1 MLEKIVKEL
10 FSMRMMALGLL
21 IFLVAIA
28 KATFIESDFGT
39 PASKIAIYNTT
50 WFEILLLYLT
60 IGLVVNI
67 FRYKMFRREKTAVLA
82 FHLSFIIIIIG
93 AALTRYVGFEGT
105 MPLKEGEVSNLIFS
119 ADPYLVIRANDL
131 KHQFEYEEQRW
142 LSEGRENPFSVNFQL
157 PDQKKVTVDYV
168 SYEENF
174 IDTVIQADSLK
185 GRALEFVLA
194 GETKYLFDEDQVNI
208 GGLSFSFNHENP
220 EPGLRVFEQGDSLV
234 VESKVPF
241 EKIDMMRLS
250 VEDRQKNR
258 IDSSA
263 VDAFP
268 SDTVVAFEPNKLY
281 SFGNQ
286 SIMFRGLRND
296 IGRVRLK
303 GKKRDEGIN
312 YLTVKLS
319 TDDETKTV
327 SLPANHNRFMDPI
340 YFAFAGINFEL
351 AYGALPIEL
360 PFQVKCLDF
369 QLDRNPGSDMAASYA
384 SVVKVIDEKEG
395 IDFDERIF
403 MNNVMDYKGFRFFQ
417 SSYYPDESGTI
428 LSVNYDWWGT
438 NVTYLGYLL
447 MSIGMM
453 LSIFA
458 PKGRFKGLLKL
469 ISKSQKNKAKMIK
482 SILLFIAL
490 GMGHQAYAHG
500 DHDHDHNHEHEHHH
514 DHDHDHNHDHSDEP
528 TEMQPSDFK
537 FNFISDE
544 LAEKF
549 AYLIVQDDEGRFM
562 PYYTMADKI
571 MRKVHYGRAYEGKN
585 AVQVVTSF
593 HLFGPRIWNEREF
606 IYVSSKIRDELGVGK
621 HASIDQL
628 EDEHGQFKWFEDYQ
642 KAFKKPDA
650 RKNEYDK
657 QIIKLGERYTVL
669 KDVFNFNFLNIV
681 PVPNDEEGHW
691 VKPFSLELKDLDQ
704 TGNQLAMIL
713 LSNTYALTQGE
724 VEQEKVED
732 ILEKLIAHQ
741 WEGIAFLE
749 ATGRPFDLPSKTQIK
764 AEINYYSWDLVN
776 HVKNW
781 YFRLGG
787 IMLLLFFI
795 KILAKPTQKTLKIFK
810 RVFIPFA
817 VITAVLFIAHGVA
830 LGYLWYITGRAPWS
844 NAYEAVIFIAWITVI
859 AGFLFVKKNAVV
871 LPATILLA
879 GLMLFVTEMNL
890 FDPEITPLQP
900 VLKSYWLMIH
910 VAIITGSYGF
920 LGLAAI
926 LGIVNLI
933 LYIARTNN
941 NKRYLNLNINE
952 ITAVS
957 EMTMTIGL
965 YMLTIGTFLGGVWA
979 NESWGRY
986 WGWDPKETWAL
997 VSVLAYAII
1006 LHLRFIPYANDKFVF
1021 NALSLWG
1028 YSAILF
1034 TFFGVNFKLV
1044 GLHSYAQGEG
1054 VVETPM
1060 WLWYIIF
1067 IFGLFTIL
1075 SLVKYIIVK
1084 QNKL

>member
-1 MLEKIVKEL
+1 MLLKAIKEL

-21 IFLVAIA
+21 IFLAAIA
-28 KATFIESDFGT
+28 KATFIESDYGT
-39 PASKIAIYNTT
+39 PASKIAVYNTT
-50 WFEILLLYLT
+50 WFELLLIYLT
-60 IGLVVNI
+60 IGLIVNI
-67 FRYKMFRREKTAVLA
+67 FRYQMYRREKVALFS

-93 AALTRYVGFEGT
+93 AGLTRYVGFEGT
-105 MPLKEGEVSNLIFS
+105 MPLKEGETSNLIFS
-119 ADPYLVIRANDL
+119 ADPYFVVRANDL
-131 KHQFEYEEQRW
+131 KNQFIYEEQHW
-142 LSEGRENPFSVNFQL
+142 MSEGRENPFSFRFQL
-157 PDQKKVTVDYV
+157 PDQERVRIEYV

-174 IDTVIQADSLK
+174 IDSIVQADSID

-194 GETKYLFDEDQVNI
+194 GETKYLFEGSEINV
-208 GGLSFSFNHENP
+208 GGISFSFNHDNP
-220 EPGLRVFEQGDSLV
+220 QPGLRVFEQGDSLV
-234 VESKVPF
+234 VEGKLSF

-250 VEDRQKNR
+250 AEDRMSNT

-263 VDAFP
+263 VEQIK
-268 SDTVVAFEPNKLY
+268 SDSIVAFEPSKLY
-281 SFGNQ
+281 SFANE
-286 SIMFRGLRND
+286 SIMFRGLRTN
-296 IGRVRLK
+296 IGEVRMK
-303 GKKRDEGIN
+303 GTKSDDAIN
-312 YLTVKLS
+312 YLTVRLS
-319 TDDETKTV
+319 TENETKTV
-327 SLPANHNRFMDPI
+327 SLPANHDRFMDPI
-340 YFAFAGINFEL
+340 YFSFAGLNFEL

-360 PFQVKCLDF
+360 PFEVTCLDF

-384 SVVKVIDEKEG
+384 SVVRLNDAGNDVE
-395 IDFDERIF
+395 FDQRIF
-403 MNNVMDYKGFRFFQ
+403 MNNVMDYRGYRFFQ

-447 MSIGMM
+447 MSIGMI

-458 PKGRFKGLLKL
+458 PKGRFRDLMKL
-469 ISKSQKNKAKMIK
+469 ISKSQKNKANMLK
-482 SILLFIAL
+482 SLLPFL
-490 GMGHQAYAHG
+490 FVGLSFSGFAHG
-500 DHDHDHNHEHEHHH
+500 DHGHDHEHEHEHEH
-514 DHDHDHNHDHSDEP
+514 EASEKDSP
-528 TEMQPSDFK
+528 TTMQEVEFQ
-537 FNFISDE
+537 FNYIPKD
-544 LAEKF
+544 LADQF
-549 AYLIVQDDEGRFM
+549 AYLLVQDRYERGGRFM
-562 PYYTMADKI
+562 PYYTLADKI
-571 MRKVHYGRAYEGKN
+571 MRKVHYAREYEGKN
-585 AVQVVTSF
+585 AVQVFTSF
-593 HLFGPRIWNEREF
+593 HLFGPRVWNEREF
-606 IYVSSKIRDELGVGK
+606 IFVSGKIRDQLGLGK
-621 HASIDQL
+621 HASIEQL
-628 EDEHGQFKWFEDYQ
+628 EDEHGQFKWFDDYQ

-650 RKNEYDK
+650 KKTEYDK
-657 QIIKLGERYTVL
+657 QIIKLGERYVIL
-669 KDVFNFNFLNIV
+669 KDVFNFHFLQIV
-681 PVPNDEEGHW
+681 PVPNDPNGKW
-691 VKPFSLELKDLDQ
+691 VKPFALELKDLDQ
-704 TGNQLAMIL
+704 TGNQLAMML
-713 LSNTYALTQGE
+713 LSNAYAFTQGRE
-724 VEQEKVED
+724 SQEKVEG
-732 ILEKLIAHQ
+732 LLHQLIDHQ
-741 WEGIAFLE
+741 WEAINALAAE
-749 ATGRPFDLPSKTQIK
+749 EKPYELPTKSKIDTEIK
-764 AEINYYSWDLVN
+764 YYKWDIVN

-787 IMLLLFFI
+787 VMLLLFFI
-795 KILAKPTQKTLKIFK
+795 RTLVKPTLRAQKIFK
-810 RVFIPFA
+810 RIFIPF
-817 VITAVLFIAHGVA
+817 VIASVVLFIAHGLA

-844 NAYEAVIFIAWITVI
+844 NAYEAVIFIAWVTVI
-859 AGFLFVKKNAVV
+859 AGYIFTRKNAVV

-890 FDPEITPLQP
+890 FDPEITPLEP

-926 LGIVNLI
+926 LGIVNLL
-933 LYIARTNN
+933 LYIMRNAN
-941 NKRYLNLNINE
+941 NKKYLNLNINE

-1054 VVETPM
+1054 VVDTPM

-1067 IFGLFTIL
+1067 AFGLFTIL
-1075 SLVKYIIVK
+1075 SLVRYILVK
-1084 QNKL
+1084 QNKV

>member
-1 MLEKIVKEL
+1 MLEKALKEL

-39 PASKIAIYNTT
+39 PASKIAIYNTL
-50 WFEILLLYLT
+50 WFEILLVYLT
-60 IGLVVNI
+60 ISLVVNI
-67 FRYKMFRREKTAVLA
+67 FRYKMFRKEKAAVLA
-82 FHLSFIIIIIG
+82 FHLSFIVIIIG
-93 AALTRYVGFEGT
+93 AALTRYIGFEGT
-105 MPLKEGEVSNLIFS
+105 MPLKEGEISNLIFS
-119 ADPYLVIRANDL
+119 ASPYLVIRANDL
-131 KHQFEYEEQRW
+131 KNQFEYEEQRW
-142 LSEGRENPFSVNFQL
+142 LSEGKENPFNIDFQL
-157 PDQKKVTVDYV
+157 PDHKEVAIDYI

-174 IDTVIQADSLK
+174 IDTIVQADSIQ

-194 GETKYLFDEDQVNI
+194 GETKYLCENDQVNI
-208 GGLSFSFNHENP
+208 GGVSFAFNHEDP
-220 EPGLRVFEQGDSLV
+220 QPGLSVSEQGDSLV
-234 VESKVPF
+234 VSSKVSF

-250 VEDRQKNR
+250 VEDRKNNR

-263 VDAFP
+263 VSIYP
-268 SDTVVAFEPNKLY
+268 SDTLVSFEPNKLY
-281 SFGNQ
+281 SFGGQ
-286 SIMFRGLRND
+286 SIMFRGLRNN
-296 IGRVRLK
+296 IGNIRLK
-303 GKKRDEGIN
+303 GKKRGDGIN

-319 TDDETKTV
+319 TDEESEIV
-327 SLPANHNRFMDPI
+327 SLPANHDRFMDPV
-340 YFAFAGINFEL
+340 YVAFAGMNFEL

-360 PFQVKCLDF
+360 PFQVKCLNF
-369 QLDRNPGSDMAASYA
+369 QLDRNPGSEMAASYA
-384 SVVKVIDEKEG
+384 SVVKVVDEKENV
-395 IDFDERIF
+395 DFDKRIF

-447 MSIGMM
+447 MTIGMM
-453 LSIFA
+453 LSIFE
-458 PKGRFKGLLKL
+458 PKGRFKGLVKL

-482 SILLFIAL
+482 TLLLFMSL
-490 GMGHQAYAHG
+490 GLTQQVFA
-500 DHDHDHNHEHEHHH
+500 HEHQ
-514 DHDHDHNHDHSDEP
+514 DHNHDHEHEHNHDHEHESKNSAP
-528 TEMQPSDFK
+528 KQMQATDFK
-537 FNFISDE
+537 FTFISEE
-544 LAEKF
+544 LANEF
-549 AYLIVQDDEGRFM
+549 AYLLVQDSEGRFM

-571 MRKVHYGRAYEGKN
+571 MRKVHYAREYEGKN

-593 HLFGPRIWNEREF
+593 HLFGPRVWNEKEF
-606 IYVSSKIRDELGVGK
+606 IYVSSKIRDQLELGK

-642 KAFKKPDA
+642 AAFKKSDA

-669 KDVFNFNFLNIV
+669 KDVFNFNFLGIV
-681 PVPNDEEGHW
+681 PVPNDDKGHW
-691 VKPFSLELKDLDQ
+691 VKPFSLELKGLDQ
-704 TGNQLAMIL
+704 TGNELAMML
-713 LSNTYALTQGE
+713 LSNTYALTQGD
-724 VEQEKVED
+724 VEQSKVSE
-732 ILEKLIAHQ
+732 LVKQLKSHQ
-741 WEGIAFLE
+741 WESIAFLKS
-749 ATGRPFDLPSKTQIK
+749 TGKPFDLPTETQIN
-764 AEINYYSWDLVN
+764 AEVDYYSWDLIN

-795 KILAKPTQKTLKIFK
+795 KILMKPTQKTIKIFK
-810 RVFIPFA
+810 RIFIPFA

-859 AGFLFVKKNAVV
+859 AGFVFVRKNAVV

-926 LGIVNLI
+926 LGIVNLL
-933 LYIARTNN
+933 LYIVRTTN
-941 NKRYLNLNINE
+941 NKRYLTLNINE

-957 EMTMTIGL
+957 ELTMTIGL
-965 YMLTIGTFLGGVWA
+965 FMLTIGTFLGGVWA

-1021 NALSLWG
+1021 NALSVWG

-1067 IFGLFTIL
+1067 AFGLFTIL
-1075 SLVKYIIVK
+1075 SLVRYIIIK

>member
-1 MLEKIVKEL
+1 MLEKAFKEL
-10 FSMRMMALGLL
+10 FSMRMIALGLL

-28 KATFIESDFGT
+28 KATFIESDYGT
-39 PASKIAIYNTT
+39 PASKIAIYNTR

-67 FRYKMFRREKTAVLA
+67 FRYRMFRAEKVAVLA
-82 FHLSFIIIIIG
+82 FHVSFIIIIIG
-93 AALTRYVGFEGT
+93 AALTRFVGFEGT
-105 MPLKEGEVSNLIFS
+105 MPLKQGEISNLMFS

-157 PDQKKVTVDYV
+157 PEKKKVTIDYV
-168 SYEENF
+168 SYQENF
-174 IDTVIQADSLK
+174 IDTIVQADSLS
-185 GRALEFVLA
+185 GRALEFVI
-194 GETKYLFDEDQVNI
+194 GGKTKYLFDESQVNL
-208 GGLSFSFNHENP
+208 GGLSFSFNLEKP

-250 VEDRQKNR
+250 VEDRQNNR

-263 VDAFP
+263 VEQIP
-268 SDTVVAFEPNKLY
+268 SDTIVSFEPSKLY
-281 SFGNQ
+281 TIGNE
-286 SIMFRGLRND
+286 SIMFRGLKNN
-296 IGRVRLK
+296 IGKVRLK
-303 GKKRDEGIN
+303 AKKRDDGIHF
-312 YLTVKLS
+312 LTVRLS
-319 TDDETKTV
+319 TKDETKLV
-327 SLPANHNRFMDPI
+327 SVSANHDRFMDPV
-340 YFAFAGINFEL
+340 YFAFEGINFEL

-360 PFQVKCLDF
+360 PFEVQCLEF
-369 QLDRNPGSDMAASYA
+369 QLDRNPGSDMASSYA
-384 SVVKVIDEKEG
+384 SVVRVKDPGNEKE
-395 IDFDERIF
+395 FDQRIF
-403 MNNVMDYKGFRFFQ
+403 MNNVLDYNGYRFFQ

-428 LSVNYDWWGT
+428 LSVNHDWWGT

-447 MSIGMM
+447 MSIGML

-458 PKGRFKGLLKL
+458 PAGRFKSLLKL
-469 ISKSQKNKAKMIK
+469 ISKSQINKSKMIK
-482 SILLFIAL
+482 SWLIILAL
-490 GMGHQAYAHG
+490 SFGGNAFSHG
-500 DHDHDHNHEHEHHH
+500 EHDHEHEHEHE
-514 DHDHDHNHDHSDEP
+514 HNSDKDEV
-528 TEMQPSDFK
+528 EMQQEVEFK
-537 FNFISDE
+537 FNYISKE

-549 AYLIVQDDEGRFM
+549 AYLLVQDNEGRFM
-562 PYYTMADKI
+562 PYYTLADKI
-571 MRKVHYGRAYEGKN
+571 MRKVHYSRTYEGKN
-585 AVQVVTSF
+585 AVQVLTSF

-606 IYVSSKIRDELGVGK
+606 IYVSSKIRDDLGVGK
-621 HASIDQL
+621 HASIEQL

-642 KAFKKPDA
+642 KAFEKSDA
-650 RKNEYDK
+650 KKNEYDK
-657 QIIKLGERYTVL
+657 QIIKLGERYIVF
-669 KDVFNFNFLNIV
+669 KDVFNFNFLSIV
-681 PVPNDEEGHW
+681 PVPGDEKGHW
-691 VKPFSLELKDLDQ
+691 VKPFSLELKGLDQ
-704 TGNQLAMIL
+704 KGNELAMML
-713 LSNTYALTQGE
+713 LSNTYALTQ
-724 VEQEKVED
+724 EKAKTDKIEG
-732 ILEKLIAHQ
+732 ILQQLIDHQ
-741 WEGIAFLE
+741 WQAISFLE
-749 ATGRPFDLPSKTQIK
+749 GTGKPFDLPSKKQIQ
-764 AEINYYSWDLVN
+764 AEVNYYSWDLVN

-795 KILAKPTQKTLKIFK
+795 KILAKPTQKTMKIFK
-810 RVFIPFA
+810 RIFIPF
-817 VITAVLFIAHGVA
+817 VILTAILFIAHGVA

-844 NAYEAVIFIAWITVI
+844 NAYEAVIFIAWVTVI
-859 AGFLFVKKNAVV
+859 AGFLFIKKNAVV

-933 LYIARTNN
+933 LYIARNNN
-941 NKRYLNLNINE
+941 NKKYLNLNINE

-957 EMTMTIGL
+957 EMTITIGL

-1054 VVETPM
+1054 VVETPL
-1060 WLWYIIF
+1060 WLWYTIF

-1075 SLVKYIIVK
+1075 SLVRYILVK